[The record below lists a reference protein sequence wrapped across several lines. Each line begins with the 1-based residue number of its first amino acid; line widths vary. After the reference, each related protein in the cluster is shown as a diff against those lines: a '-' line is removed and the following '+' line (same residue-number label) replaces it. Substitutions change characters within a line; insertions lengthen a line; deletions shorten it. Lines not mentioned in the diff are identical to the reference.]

1 MVLCLAALLVTAP
14 GCEAATVPPAPTPAF
29 VDDFSGLDPARW
41 TPGPVH
47 RLGRSRID
55 PANVRVEGGA
65 LLLTLPAGTLDGAEL
80 RTVDLLPG
88 GVARA
93 RLRVAD
99 APGSL
104 TGFFLYAPPDYAH
117 EIDIEIH
124 GDPAGRVVL
133 STYDGGAM
141 PHSVEV
147 GLPFDPTADLHDY
160 EIATG
165 DGGVVFRVD
174 GRPLATWS
182 DGVPAAPMALY
193 LNAWYPAW
201 LPGSPPPSPRATT
214 VDRVSY
220 TPARPLRPSS

>member
-1 MVLCLAALLVTAP
+1 MRHPVVAVLGLLVLLATAP
-14 GCEAATVPPAPTPAF
+14 GCDAAPVPAATSAF
-29 VDDFSGLDPARW
+29 VDDFTALDPTRW
-41 TPGPVH
+41 TPGPEH

-55 PANVRVEGGA
+55 PAHVQVGGGA
-65 LLLTLPAGTLDGAEL
+65 LLLTLPGGTLDGAEL
-80 RTVDLLPG
+80 RTVDLLPA

-99 APGSL
+99 APSSL

-124 GDPAGRVVL
+124 DDPAGRVVL
-133 STYDGGAM
+133 STYDAGAM
-141 PHSVEV
+141 THSVEV
-147 GLPFDPTADLHDY
+147 GLPFDPTAALHDY

-165 DGGVVFRVD
+165 DGRVVFRAD

-193 LNAWYPAW
+193 LNAWFPAW
-201 LPGSPPPSPRATT
+201 LPGTPPSSTRETR
-214 VDRVSY
+214 VVRVSH
-220 TPARPLRPSS
+220 TPV